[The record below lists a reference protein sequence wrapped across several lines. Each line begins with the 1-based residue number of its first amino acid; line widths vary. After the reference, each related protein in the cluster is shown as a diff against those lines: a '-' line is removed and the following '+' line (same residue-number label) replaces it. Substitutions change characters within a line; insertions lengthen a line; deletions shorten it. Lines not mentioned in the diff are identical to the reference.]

1 MQQNEENFDMPA
13 NLGQGRFGQTIRLSF
28 RDVSATRREPISEG
42 KRNGGEKLSQGLL
55 TGNNLSKVI

>member
-1 MQQNEENFDMPA
+1 MPA